1 MKRKFSGKKGFT
13 LVELIVVLVIL
24 AILAA
29 LLLPALT
36 GYIDKAKKQ
45 AVTQE
50 LRLVAQA
57 SQAAYNELY
66 AAGTITKNTDI
77 DYIKDEKSKDPYDL
91 EFGNLVRQY
100 LSDDTIWDR
109 VTGISIYLRG
119 TAMGIGYQKD
129 GTFYYYLR
137 DQNGTV
143 SIESY

>member
-66 AAGTITKNTDI
+66 AAGTITKDTDI
-77 DYIKDEKSKDPYDL
+77 DYSKVVISKDPYDL
-91 EFGNLVRQY
+91 EFGNQVQQY
-100 LSDDTIWDR
+100 LSDDTIWKR
-109 VTGISIYLRG
+109 VTSISIYLRG
-119 TAMGIGYQKD
+119 TAMGIGYEKD
-129 GTFYYYLR
+129 GTTYYYSR
-137 DQNGTV
+137 VPDGTV
-143 SIESY
+143 SIVSY